1 MEDRPNSA
9 GADPVVTQLF
19 DALTERLTED
29 IQSGKPIRG
38 SLLAQWHRLANDLER
53 TPGSKELADRLRA
66 AERDFEI
73 FTGPRRGPEGDA
85 A

>member
-19 DALTERLTED
+19 DTLTARLTAD

-66 AERDFEI
+66 AEKEMARFQ
-73 FTGPRRGPEGDA
+73 GA
-85 A
+85 M